1 MLCYTTAHIVIKQ
14 RNIVTMPSYMDD
26 TVVSLSI
33 DTS

>member
-1 MLCYTTAHIVIKQ
+1 
-14 RNIVTMPSYMDD
+14 MPSYMDD